1 MTMKI
6 GVLMPIDEQKHG
18 QTASYRE
25 IRDLAIATEA
35 AGFDSVWV
43 NDHLLY
49 RQTDDGA
56 TRGIWEAWTVLAG
69 LAEATS
75 RVQLGTIVLCGPFR
89 NPAVLAKMADTLDE
103 MSGGRVILGIGAGWH
118 QPEFDAFGLPFD
130 HLASRFEESAEII
143 TSLLRT
149 GESTFEG
156 SYYQTRNAVLKPHG
170 PRTGKAYRD
179 GGIEL
184 MISGNR
190 PRMARAVAN
199 YADSWNAGWLGRV
212 TGLPAKRAA
221 LDRALEEVGKPADA
235 VEVTSGLNI
244 RFPDLEREV
253 YGEHASPTD
262 NVNPDSVI
270 IAEPDEMAGIFRDYE
285 AVDVTHLQIM
295 YFPPTLAGLDRLA
308 EALRIYRGK

>member
-18 QTASYRE
+18 RTASYRE
-25 IRDLAIATEA
+25 IRDLAVATEA

-75 RVQLGTIVLCGPFR
+75 RVELGTIVLCGPFR

-130 HLASRFEESAEII
+130 HLASRFEEGAEII

-149 GESTFEG
+149 GESTFDG
-156 SYYQTRNAVLKPHG
+156 TYYQTRDAVLKPHG

-184 MISGNR
+184 MISGNK
-190 PRMARAVAN
+190 PRMSRAVAT
-199 YADSWNAGWLGRV
+199 YADSWNAAWLGRP
-212 TGLPAKRAA
+212 GLLADRRAA
-221 LDRALEEVGKPADA
+221 LDEALAQVGKDPNA
-235 VEVTSGLNI
+235 VETTVGLNI

-253 YGEHASPTD
+253 YGDATPSTD
-262 NVNPDSVI
+262 DLDPDRVI
-270 IAEPDEMAGIFRDYE
+270 LGEPADIAAIFQEYD
-285 AVDVTHLQIM
+285 DLGVTHLQLM
-295 YFPPTLAGLDRLA
+295 YSPPNQAGLERLA
-308 EALRIYRGK
+308 EALSIYRGE